1 MKTNRGISMRSQNG
15 SNNIDFNLEPNTN
28 AGILFAR
35 NVASGQAPVQVLPGT
50 SGKQV
55 YGFEAPYQKMF
66 DVVDAISTSGGGG
79 GGGLPTKKAVADAM
93 CKTTWT
99 GDLALRAT
107 LSNTKF
113 SATMPVLLS
122 KEYYIVLHF
131 TGSLASSSS
140 SSTSS
145 SIDFAAILK
154 PSATSDYNDTK
165 TTVSVAQRMSA
176 NIALNANIVITF
188 TSNNVSVYVSAVG
201 DLPYVESLSLRR
213 VDILTKII

>member
-15 SNNIDFNLEPNTN
+15 SNNIDFNLEPNIN
-28 AGILFAR
+28 AGMLFAR

-66 DVVDAISTSGGGG
+66 DVVDAISTSGGG
-79 GGGLPTKKAVADAM
+79 LPTKKAVADAM
-93 CKTTWT
+93 CKTVWT
-99 GDLALRAT
+99 GNSKLIAT
-107 LSNTKF
+107 LSNTRF

-122 KEYYIVLHF
+122 KEYYIVLYF

-140 SSTSS
+140 SNTST

-154 PSATSDYNDTK
+154 PSATSDYNDAK

-176 NIALNANIVITF
+176 NIALNANIIITF
-188 TSNNVSVYVSAVG
+188 TSNNVSAFVSAVG
-201 DLPYVESLSLRR
+201 DLPYVKSLSLRQ
-213 VDILTKII
+213 VDILPKII